1 MKKLA
6 EAEFDEAIVGVVLRY
21 GDEPYIVYDRD
32 QVLEILQQ
40 RDMNDEEAQEYF
52 EVNMLGSWEGDTTPG
67 FVVRADAQQ
76 IDENWVEEDDDD

>member
-6 EAEFDEAIVGVVLRY
+6 GPEFDDAILGVVLRY

-32 QVLEILQQ
+32 KVLEVLESKG
-40 RDMNDEEAQEYF
+40 MSEEDAQEYF

-67 FVVRADAQQ
+67 FVVQADAQQ
-76 IDENWVEEDDDD
+76 IDEHWVEEDDDD